1 MLEVLCNQ
9 LGRALP
15 AVSDEPRGPSR
26 RRDEIAV
33 GPGDIWGVS
42 VRLEHPTYE
51 VLALICSIAQS
62 VGREMAARQGQVVC
76 LEGTSSEQQRPNS
89 VTTRHTRTESS

>member
-1 MLEVLCNQ
+1 MLEILRNQ
-9 LGRALP
+9 LARALP
-15 AVSDEPRGPSR
+15 AVSDVPSGPSC

-42 VRLEHPTYE
+42 VRLEHPAYE
-51 VLALICSIAQS
+51 VLALICGIAQS
-62 VGREMAARQGQVVC
+62 VGREMTARLGQVVYI
-76 LEGTSSEQQRPNS
+76 EGASSEQQRPNS